1 MFDGHEH
8 RVEKHQH
15 DDEPIEP
22 LRFYHAPD
30 PEPKTFLGPPHG
42 RANAFFP
49 HPVFE
54 CGRARETWTT
64 TRKQTSPR
72 CPLISHHVQNAAN
85 GTLLPAVYQN
95 ELIVKHR
102 QVARPYDARFVIYTV
117 SFRHHY
123 YYYYR
128 LFISN
133 SRTIWVNLEIIYTYY
148 LRRSNVIIVIIQ
160 SSCSS
165 QPLWCLYLTSVF
177 IFRKLENQ

>member
-1 MFDGHEH
+1 MWLNRPNTVLLFWRTAVLRHGHRSRRSHLLTYEFRNVIRLIVVFDGHEH

-42 RANAFFP
+42 RANAFLP

-54 CGRARETWTT
+54 CGRARETWAS
-64 TRKQTSPR
+64 TRKQTSPPR
-72 CPLISHHVQNAAN
+72 CSLISHHVRNAAN

-102 QVARPYDARFVIYTV
+102 QVARPYDERFVIYTV
-117 SFRHHY
+117 SFV
-123 YYYYR
+123 
-128 LFISN
+128 
-133 SRTIWVNLEIIYTYY
+133 TT
-148 LRRSNVIIVIIQ
+148 IIVII
-160 SSCSS
+160 
-165 QPLWCLYLTSVF
+165 LYRIL
-177 IFRKLENQ
+177 